1 MSIEKDV
8 KAYTAEGWSLVPIP
22 RGEKGPRLSNWQH
35 TTFSEADFKDSD
47 NIGVKLGE
55 PSGGLTDVDL
65 DCKQAV
71 EIAAVLLPK
80 TQRIHGRP
88 SKRRSHYWYTV
99 AGVIKSEG
107 FKDIDGS
114 MLVEIRSTGGQTV
127 LPPSVHPSGEVL
139 EWELDKT
146 PLATEPSLLRDSV
159 VWVATA
165 ALLARHYPEAGSRHD
180 AAGQIA
186 GFLLNLKVPPIV
198 VVPIIEAAATAA
210 GDPEVKDRV
219 SFAQSTI
226 TSYLANEPVTGGP
239 KLSDLIGPEVIK
251 RIKIWFGT
259 SVSQIQELN
268 ERHAIVFGQ
277 NGGLIVLTETMED
290 GAFQLRFS
298 QPNVMT
304 MLYPKMVTIGES
316 PKGKPV
322 TKALGSVWLTH
333 PKRRFYHG
341 IELAPNGNANPGYYN
356 LWRGFTV
363 EPKKGSWP
371 LFKEHLKL
379 LAGNDLDCAR
389 YIFAWMAETVQHPD
403 RPIGIALSF
412 KGEQGTGK
420 STFCKWFGSLFGV
433 HFMHLDSEQR
443 LLGNFNAHL
452 HNVIVVL
459 ADEAVWAGGKAGLGS
474 LKRMITE
481 ETLAIERK
489 GVDTMVVKNRM
500 HMMVASNE
508 DWFVPVGFDN
518 RRFAVFCTAT
528 DKQNNSNFF
537 SAVRKELFEQGGLS
551 ALLYDLLEFK
561 DQVELRDIPQTKE
574 LDEQKYRSMHPR
586 EAWWYD
592 VLCDGGPWKTADPI
606 NNRENAIDPDEMY
619 AEYVVAMQRASGRAN
634 LGVKGALG
642 RFLRQVMPNPYPLSR
657 QQPNGDRK
665 RFWVFPSLK
674 ECRDFFAQKYWKKNW
689 STGSFENFRVE
700 EEPTTEDL
708 YE

>member
-1 MSIEKDV
+1 
-8 KAYTAEGWSLVPIP
+8 
-22 RGEKGPRLSNWQH
+22 
-35 TTFSEADFKDSD
+35 
-47 NIGVKLGE
+47 
-55 PSGGLTDVDL
+55 LTDVDL
-65 DCKQAV
+65 DCKEAV
-71 EIAAVLLPK
+71 EIAASLLPK

-88 SKRRSHYWYTV
+88 SKRRSHYWYV
-99 AGVIKSEG
+99 VKGQIKSEG

-127 LPPSVHPSGEVL
+127 LPPSIHPSGEKL
-139 EWELDKT
+139 EWEASKT
-146 PLATEPSLLRDSV
+146 PLSTEPALLRDSV

-186 GFLLNLKVPPIV
+186 GLLLNLKVPPIA
-198 VVPIIEAAATAA
+198 VVPIVEAAATAA

-219 SFAQSTI
+219 SFAQSTVA
-226 TSYLANEPVTGGP
+226 SFLANEPVTGGP
-239 KLSDLIGPEVIK
+239 KLSDLIGAEVVK
-251 RIKIWFGT
+251 RIKVWFGT
-259 SVSQIQELN
+259 SISQIQELN
-268 ERHAIVFGQ
+268 EKHAIVFGQ
-277 NGGLIVLTETMED
+277 NGGIIILTEEEED
-290 GAFQLRFS
+290 GQFQLRFS
-298 QPNVMT
+298 QPSVMP
-304 MLYPKMVTIGES
+304 MLYPKMVTVGES
-316 PKGKPV
+316 PKGRPIQ
-322 TKALGSVWLTH
+322 KALGNVWLTH
-333 PKRRFYHG
+333 PKRRFYNG
-341 IELAPNGNANPGYYN
+341 IELAPNGHANPGYYN

-363 EPKKGSWP
+363 EPKQGSWK
-371 LFKEHLKL
+371 LFKEHLL
-379 LAGNDLDCAR
+379 LLSGGDRDCAR

-443 LLGNFNAHL
+443 LLGNFNSHL

-518 RRFAVFCTAT
+518 RRFAVFSTT
-528 DKQNNSNFF
+528 NDRQNDFKFF
-537 SAVRKELFEQGGLS
+537 AAVKKELFEQGGLS

-561 DQVELRDIPQTKE
+561 EDVNLREIPETKE

-592 VLCDGGPWKTADPI
+592 VLCDGTPWKSADPI
-606 NNRENAIDPDEMY
+606 SNKEFAIDPDELY
-619 AEYVVAMQRASGRAN
+619 AEYVVAMQRASGRIS

-657 QQPNGDRK
+657 QASSGDRK
-665 RFWVFPSLK
+665 RYWIFPSLA
-674 ECRDFFAQKYWKKNW
+674 ESRNFFSRKYWKRDW
-689 STGSFENFRVE
+689 SKGSFENFRMEGQGEPE
-700 EEPTTEDL
+700 EGEL